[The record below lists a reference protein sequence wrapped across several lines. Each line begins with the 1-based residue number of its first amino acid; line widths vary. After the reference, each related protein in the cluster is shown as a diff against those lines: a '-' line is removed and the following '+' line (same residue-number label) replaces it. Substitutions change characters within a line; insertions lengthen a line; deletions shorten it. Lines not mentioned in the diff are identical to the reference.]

1 MIAFEREMF
10 ELFQKCCVR
19 STTTLIREKLRV
31 KRFKNVVPEAQ
42 RLLLA
47 PAAIEQQQLFIIHQ
61 RLNVTFL
68 AIIKNIST
76 GEFSYKTLT

>member
-1 MIAFEREMF
+1 MPETQQAF
-10 ELFQKCCVR
+10 LLKALKALCV
-19 STTTLIREKLRV
+19 STT
-31 KRFKNVVPEAQ
+31 
-42 RLLLA
+42 LLLA

-61 RLNVTFL
+61 RLNVPFL